1 MISNNAQMICCK
13 VYFIYYKDELLYR
26 LTNIVSNTD
35 VLLTES
41 DMNTLKSIIDENQY
55 RNIQMFYIGLLCELD
70 HTFNFI
76 NTDVVTNLYAVT
88 FINGIP
94 KTCHPNLNIHDSTYN
109 INLIDDD
116 TGCNIQVDGLLSKQE
131 NKLIVDLVHDA
142 YQKNKLN
149 ELQLIIVG
157 TIENIT
163 DDSITYKYDNLFLI
177 GSTQQFLD
185 QLYNLTLNQK

>member
-131 NKLIVDLVHDA
+131 NKL
-142 YQKNKLN
+142 N